1 MTPDR
6 FRELAETW
14 GGDVVRWPEAER
26 TAALEIARTEP
37 GAAILRAQR
46 AFDALLAA
54 PPDVP
59 PARAGR
65 AALSVLQAIAA
76 NEARPPWYRRWLR
89 PVSLLPAGSLAC
101 SALLGLWLGS
111 ALPYRQDDQA
121 AATVAA
127 VLDVSVISLWG
138 NQ

>member
-14 GGDVVRWPEAER
+14 GGDVARWPAAER
-26 TAALEIARTEP
+26 AAALGMARTEA
-37 GAAILRAQR
+37 GAAILREHQ

-76 NEARPPWYRRWLR
+76 SEAQPPWYRRWLR
-89 PVSLLPAGSLAC
+89 PVSLLPVGSLAC
-101 SALLGLWLGS
+101 SALLGFWLAS
-111 ALPYRQDDQA
+111 ALPYHQDEQA
-121 AATVAA
+121 VATVAA